1 MNAVAFDTL
10 KFAQN
15 LRDKA
20 NFSSAQA
27 EGLSEAFSEAISG
40 QLVTRADLIAL
51 ATKDDMSALKDDI
64 SGLIDDVSALKDD
77 VSELKTDVSELKT
90 DVSTL
95 KTDVSTLKTD
105 VSALKTDVSMLKDD
119 VSALKFDLAAVK
131 GSVSAVKDDVRRV
144 EGKID
149 ASKVETLRWIVG
161 AIGFQTIAMMA
172 TVFGLVRFIVH

>member
-64 SGLIDDVSALKDD
+64 SGLKDDVSALKDD

-95 KTDVSTLKTD
+95 KTDVST
-105 VSALKTDVSMLKDD
+105 LKTDVSMLKDD

>member
-64 SGLIDDVSALKDD
+64 SGLKDDVSALKDD

-90 DVSTL
+90 DVST
-95 KTDVSTLKTD
+95 
-105 VSALKTDVSMLKDD
+105 LKTDVSMLKDD

>member
-77 VSELKTDVSELKT
+77 VSELKTDVS
-90 DVSTL
+90 TL
-95 KTDVSTLKTD
+95 KTDVST
-105 VSALKTDVSMLKDD
+105 LKTDVSMLKDD

>member
-64 SGLIDDVSALKDD
+64 SGLKDDVSALKDD
-77 VSELKTDVSELKT
+77 VSE
-90 DVSTL
+90 L

>member
-95 KTDVSTLKTD
+95 KTDVS
-105 VSALKTDVSMLKDD
+105 MLKDD

>member
-64 SGLIDDVSALKDD
+64 SGLKDDVSALK
-77 VSELKTDVSELKT
+77 T
-90 DVSTL
+90 DVST
-95 KTDVSTLKTD
+95 
-105 VSALKTDVSMLKDD
+105 LKTDVSMLKDD

>member
-64 SGLIDDVSALKDD
+64 SGLKDDVSALKDD
-77 VSELKTDVSELKT
+77 VSELKTDVS
-90 DVSTL
+90 
-95 KTDVSTLKTD
+95 TLKTD
-105 VSALKTDVSMLKDD
+105 VSALKTDVSSLKTDVSMLKDD